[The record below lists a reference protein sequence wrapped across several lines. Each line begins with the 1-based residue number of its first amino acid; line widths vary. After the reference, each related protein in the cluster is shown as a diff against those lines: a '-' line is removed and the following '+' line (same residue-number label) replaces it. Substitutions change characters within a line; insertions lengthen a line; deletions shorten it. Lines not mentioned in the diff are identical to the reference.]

1 MVLDFREGVAYLNGP
16 QQLDFEA
23 AVVHRG
29 LAHDY
34 TPGYL
39 VSNEFVIG
47 HDQYPG
53 RQIDG
58 SFVGA
63 IIQTCAATGLFMCS
77 CFKVFN
83 IMFVLYVLSIVLTYV

>member
-1 MVLDFREGVAYLNGP
+1 MLTFRGMLLKKHVHMFLYRFSQSIYIFSFYQISLVNNQTSVVLEFREGVAYLNGP

-29 LAHDY
+29 LAHEY

-53 RQIDG
+53 
-58 SFVGA
+58 
-63 IIQTCAATGLFMCS
+63 
-77 CFKVFN
+77 
-83 IMFVLYVLSIVLTYV
+83 